1 MDVASTDQ
9 HTVKPWF
16 NGKLDFSP
24 PANDFAKDGFPLVG
38 GRLDYI
44 DGRPVA
50 ALVYQHGNHV
60 INVFMWPTTGTAT
73 SAERIETEHG
83 YNVEQLMVAGM
94 NCWVVSDLNQQ
105 ELDKFAELIRAK
117 GERGFFLAE
126 EAANNSSFTGCAG
139 GARLKEC
146 IGCRPSIEAD
156 LPMRR
161 AETFFIA
168 IAIAFYVWFLTH
180 YGPGQVLGYVRMAG
194 WGLALT
200 ISLET
205 IARIANTIGWRV
217 TIEDYPPKLKFLELF
232 AARIG
237 GEAIDYVTPS
247 AQLGGQFVMAVDVR
261 EKLRM
266 PVGLA
271 TVVVASLAEAIGQIA
286 FLTIALVISLRLI
299 PVAANLYWAI
309 VGGFTLAVALA
320 GGFFFVQMKR
330 PFSHLW
336 RAATKLDIARINTD
350 EIRESADEADA
361 VLLDFYARHRR
372 RFVAS
377 CICYAVAW
385 SLGPLEI
392 YILLTLLHQP
402 ASLQIVLLVEAVGLL
417 IERATFLIPAKLVSQ
432 EGGKALILGML
443 GYPPGVGF
451 VVGFLRRIKEMV
463 WVLFGLVALMIH
475 RMVVQQRGD
484 TTNAA
489 AAGRDSVIKMQRA
502 QGEQSL

>member
-1 MDVASTDQ
+1 
-9 HTVKPWF
+9 
-16 NGKLDFSP
+16 
-24 PANDFAKDGFPLVG
+24 
-38 GRLDYI
+38 
-44 DGRPVA
+44 
-50 ALVYQHGNHV
+50 
-60 INVFMWPTTGTAT
+60 
-73 SAERIETEHG
+73 
-83 YNVEQLMVAGM
+83 
-94 NCWVVSDLNQQ
+94 
-105 ELDKFAELIRAK
+105 
-117 GERGFFLAE
+117 
-126 EAANNSSFTGCAG
+126 
-139 GARLKEC
+139 
-146 IGCRPSIEAD
+146 
-156 LPMRR
+156 MRR
-161 AETFFIA
+161 VETFFIV
-168 IAIAFYVWFLTH
+168 IAIAFYAWFLTH

-205 IARIANTIGWRV
+205 LARIANTVGWRV
-217 TIEDYPPKLKFLELF
+217 TIEDYPSNLRFLELF

-271 TVVVASLAEAIGQIA
+271 TVVVASLAEAIGQIG
-286 FLTIALVISLRLI
+286 FMSLALVISLRLI
-299 PVAANLYWAI
+299 PVAASLYWAI
-309 VGGFTLAVALA
+309 VGGFALAVALA

-330 PFSHLW
+330 PFSHLF

-361 VLLDFYARHRR
+361 VILDFYARHRG

-392 YILLTLLHQP
+392 YILLRLLHQP
-402 ASLQIVLLVEAVGLL
+402 ASLQIALLVEAVGLL
-417 IERATFLIPAKLVSQ
+417 IERATFLIPGKLVSQ

-443 GYPPGVGF
+443 GYPPGIGF

-463 WVLFGLVALMIH
+463 WVLFGLIALMIH
-475 RMVVQQRGD
+475 RTVVRQRVD
-484 TTNAA
+484 ITKAA
-489 AAGRDSVIKMQRA
+489 AARRDSVMKMQRA

>member
-1 MDVASTDQ
+1 
-9 HTVKPWF
+9 
-16 NGKLDFSP
+16 
-24 PANDFAKDGFPLVG
+24 
-38 GRLDYI
+38 
-44 DGRPVA
+44 
-50 ALVYQHGNHV
+50 
-60 INVFMWPTTGTAT
+60 
-73 SAERIETEHG
+73 
-83 YNVEQLMVAGM
+83 
-94 NCWVVSDLNQQ
+94 
-105 ELDKFAELIRAK
+105 
-117 GERGFFLAE
+117 
-126 EAANNSSFTGCAG
+126 
-139 GARLKEC
+139 
-146 IGCRPSIEAD
+146 
-156 LPMRR
+156 MRR

-392 YILLTLLHQP
+392 CILLTLLHQP
-402 ASLQIVLLVEAVGLL
+402 ASLQIALLVEAVGLL